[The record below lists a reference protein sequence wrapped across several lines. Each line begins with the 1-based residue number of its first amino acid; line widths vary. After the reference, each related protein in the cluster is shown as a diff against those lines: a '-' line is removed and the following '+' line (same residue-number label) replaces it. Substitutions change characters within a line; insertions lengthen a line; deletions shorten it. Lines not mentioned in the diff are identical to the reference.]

1 MTPKPN
7 PKSKNQQYT
16 EYTRARIAKRKKQ
29 TDKLRI
35 SGDEEELRQINKQ
48 IAVCWKYKELALH
61 NGDFA
66 NYHYFDDKLK
76 EAFNKKRR
84 CTR

>member
-1 MTPKPN
+1 MTPTPN
-7 PKSKNQQYT
+7 PKSKNAQESQRKAT
-16 EYTRARIAKRKKQ
+16 LRQKKQ
-29 TDKLRI
+29 EQVSKLKKV
-35 SGDEEELRQINKQ
+35 SDEEELRQINKQ

-61 NGDFA
+61 NGDLA